1 MRRVGGLLVAALLL
15 VACGDDP
22 EDEGALVSE
31 PSGDTT
37 TSTVV
42 TADDIPVAH
51 TPDGGWT
58 GAMPAPVLATCSE
71 PLVEGAPDLAGL
83 WEVVEVEAEGAVVA
97 DHPAIGAVQRI
108 EQCGDRLVVTASG
121 IIHDMRVD
129 GTEEN
134 GVHDVAEFDYT
145 TPITVVATYEDD
157 VHVLRPVGLPLEI
170 TRRRDGDQLVW
181 DYVRFTAR
189 LDRIG
194 EPSDPYPTTESTES
208 TEESP

>member
-1 MRRVGGLLVAALLL
+1 VLLVAAVLLP
-15 VACGDDP
+15 ACGDDGS
-22 EDEGALVSE
+22 EGATVNEASE
-31 PSGDTT
+31 QAPTT
-37 TSTVV
+37 VVAV

-58 GAMPAPVLATCSE
+58 GAMPAPVLAGCTE
-71 PLVEGAPDLAGL
+71 ALVDGAPDLAGL
-83 WEVVEVEAEGAVVA
+83 WEIVEVEAEAEGIVA
-97 DHPAIGAVQRI
+97 TDHPAIGAVQRI

-134 GVHDVAEFDYT
+134 GVQDVAEFDKV
-145 TPITVVATYEDD
+145 TPITVVATYEDG

-170 TRRRDGDQLVW
+170 TRRRDGEQLVW
-181 DYVRFTAR
+181 DYIRFTAR

-194 EPSDPYPTTESTES
+194 EPTDPYPTTEET
-208 TEESP
+208 P

>member
-1 MRRVGGLLVAALLL
+1 MRRLVGLLVVAAAL
-15 VACGDDP
+15 VACGTDGDD
-22 EDEGALVSE
+22 
-31 PSGDTT
+31 GDAAGEETPVTT
-37 TSTVV
+37 AAPI

-51 TPDGGWT
+51 TPQGGWT
-58 GAMPAPVLATCSE
+58 GAMPAPVLATCTE
-71 PLVEGAPDLAGL
+71 PLVDGAPDLAGL
-83 WEVVEVEAEGAVVA
+83 WAVVSVEADGAVVA

-134 GVHDVAEFDYT
+134 GVHDVAEFDFA
-145 TPITVVATYEDD
+145 TPITVVATYEDG

-170 TRRRDGDQLVW
+170 TRRRDGEQLVW
-181 DYVRFTAR
+181 NYVRFTAR

-194 EPSDPYPTTESTES
+194 GPNDPYPISEETT
-208 TEESP
+208 